1 MSKIPMDTVLNQA
14 IQLVQQLHQDPAK
27 LLTTTTI
34 KNKNALDVL
43 KAVSVAQT
51 VILVLVVQCI
61 STIIIFL
68 IYVMKNV
75 EMD

>member
-14 IQLVQQLHQDPAK
+14 IQLVQQLHLVLAK
-27 LLTTTTI
+27 LLTTTII
-34 KNKNALDVL
+34 KNRNALDVL